1 MLSREEIFEGL
12 KEVLVMID
20 PSKKEVVDTLT
31 EESRL
36 VEDIGLAS
44 VSLLY
49 LVIAIE
55 EKFNVEFGDLGVE
68 DFKTVKQTINYIQE
82 VQK

>member
-1 MLSREEIFEGL
+1 MLTREEILSGL
-12 KEVLVMID
+12 KEILLMID
-20 PSKKEVVDTLT
+20 PTKKEVVDQVN
-31 EESRL
+31 EDSRL

-55 EKFNVEFGDLGVE
+55 EKFNIEFGDKGVD
-68 DFKTVKQTINYIQE
+68 DFKTVKQTIDFILE
-82 VQK
+82 AQK

>member
-1 MLSREEIFEGL
+1 MLTRSEVLDGL
-12 KEVLVMID
+12 KEILLMID
-20 PSKKEVVDTLT
+20 PNKKDIVDSIK
-31 EESRL
+31 EDSRL

-55 EKFNVEFGDLGVE
+55 EKFEIEFGDKGVE
-68 DFKTVKQTINYIQE
+68 DFKTVKQTIDFILE
-82 VQK
+82 AQK

>member
-1 MLSREEIFEGL
+1 MLSRDEIFNGL
-12 KEVLVMID
+12 KEILLMID
-20 PSKKEVVDTLT
+20 PSKKEIVDKIT
-31 EESRL
+31 EDSRL

-55 EKFNVEFGDLGVE
+55 EKFNFEFGDLGVE
-68 DFKTVKQTINYIQE
+68 DFKTVKQTIDYILDC
-82 VQK
+82 QK

>member
-1 MLSREEIFEGL
+1 MLTREEVFSGL
-12 KEVLVMID
+12 KEILVLID
-20 PSKKEVVDTLT
+20 PSKEEVANKLSED
-31 EESRL
+31 SRL

-68 DFKTVKQTINYIQE
+68 DFKTVKQTIDYILE
-82 VQK
+82 AQK

>member
-1 MLSREEIFEGL
+1 MLTREEVFSGL
-12 KEVLVMID
+12 KEILVMID
-20 PSKKEVVDTLT
+20 PSKQEVVDSLS

-55 EKFNVEFGDLGVE
+55 EKFNIEFGDLGVE
-68 DFKTVKQTINYIQE
+68 DFKTVKQTIDYILE
-82 VQK
+82 AQK

>member
-1 MLSREEIFEGL
+1 MLTREEIFNGL
-12 KEVLVMID
+12 KEVLLMID
-20 PSKKEVVDTLT
+20 PSKEEVVNNIT
-31 EESRL
+31 EDSRL

-49 LVIAIE
+49 LVIAVE
-55 EKFNVEFGDLGVE
+55 EKFNIEFGDLGVE
-68 DFKTVKQTINYIQE
+68 DFKTVKQTIDYILD

>member
-1 MLSREEIFEGL
+1 MLTRSEVLDGL
-12 KEVLVMID
+12 KEILLMID
-20 PSKKEVVDTLT
+20 PNKKDIVDSIK
-31 EESRL
+31 EDSRL

-55 EKFNVEFGDLGVE
+55 EKFEIEFGDKSVE
-68 DFKTVKQTINYIQE
+68 DFKTVKQTIDFILE
-82 VQK
+82 AQK